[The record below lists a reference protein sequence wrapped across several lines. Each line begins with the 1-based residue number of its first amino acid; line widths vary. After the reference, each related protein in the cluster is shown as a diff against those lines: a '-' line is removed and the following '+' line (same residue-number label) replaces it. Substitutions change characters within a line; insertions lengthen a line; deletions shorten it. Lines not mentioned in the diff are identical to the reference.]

1 MEELGLISER
11 QCIIK
16 KVEKIN
22 SSLFIKT
29 LKIPKNMIRTKVK
42 HTNLQIVYFFLAVT
56 LTCNLESAVET
67 PSSHKCQAAISAL
80 ATDLKGLQLT
90 KKKTE
95 QIFTILF
102 DARKLCSLGNQE
114 PALKEINRARALA
127 GLEATT
133 GEFDW
138 ENIPLESLEVED

>member
-1 MEELGLISER
+1 MRAKLR
-11 QCIIK
+11 
-16 KVEKIN
+16 N
-22 SSLFIKT
+22 T
-29 LKIPKNMIRTKVK
+29 T
-42 HTNLQIVYFFLAVT
+42 LQIVSFFLAVT
-56 LTCNLESAVET
+56 FTCNLESTEET

-90 KKKTE
+90 KKRTE

-102 DARKLCSLGNQE
+102 DARKLCALGDQK

-127 GLEATT
+127 GLKATT